1 MSDDVSA
8 EETGE
13 TTDRTGDT
21 TDANESEVPTEPR
34 NKEPRKRGLLVSIL
48 REAGIVLALSLVI
61 ATLIRLFVVQAF
73 LIPSGSME
81 DTLRVGDRVAVSK
94 FTTAFGDVER
104 GDVVV
109 FEDPGGWLTGAEA
122 PSSEP
127 GGLGSA
133 VRDAL
138 EFVGVL
144 PNDAQGHLIK
154 RVVGVGGDSVTCC
167 DDNGSLRVNG
177 EPIDESGYLFPGNE
191 PSQEEFE
198 VTLDADQVYVMG
210 DHRANSRDSRVNG
223 AVSEEQVVGRA
234 VAVIWP
240 TSHWST
246 LPGSDA
252 FDDVPNATVDDGG

>member
-1 MSDDVSA
+1 MTEDASPEQA
-8 EETGE
+8 GE
-13 TTDRTGDT
+13 KADT
-21 TDANESEVPTEPR
+21 TAVPKEKK
-34 NKEPRKRGLLVSIL
+34 KEPRKRGLLVSIV

-94 FTTAFGDVER
+94 FTTVFGDVER

-122 PSSEP
+122 PDPPS
-127 GGLGSA
+127 GGVGRA
-133 VRDAL
+133 IRNGL

-154 RVVGVGGDSVTCC
+154 RVIGVGGDTVTCC
-167 DDNGSLRVNG
+167 DDDGRLRVNG
-177 EPIDESGYLFPGNE
+177 EPIDESGYLFPANE
-191 PSQEEFE
+191 PSQQEFE
-198 VTLDADQVYVMG
+198 VSLEAGELYVMG

-223 AVSEEQVVGRA
+223 PVAEDLVVGRA

-240 TSHWST
+240 TSHWTT

-252 FDDVPNATVDDGG
+252 FEDVPGATVGGGG